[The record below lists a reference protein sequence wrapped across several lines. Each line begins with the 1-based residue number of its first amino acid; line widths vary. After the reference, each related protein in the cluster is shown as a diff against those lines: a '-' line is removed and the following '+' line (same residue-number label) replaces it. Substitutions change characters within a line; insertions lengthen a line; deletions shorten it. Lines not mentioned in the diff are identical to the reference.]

1 MRFTFPVRPGAGD
14 RADGGKRWEEVERN
28 GRIGRFDMTKIVMG
42 TYHDKE
48 KVTTAVETLLE
59 RGVPVDEISVILT
72 DQTGEEV
79 RSIPVKE
86 GTGVVRGATVG
97 GIAGASLGAVGV
109 TLVATGIVLA
119 PGVSLLAA
127 GPVLALLI
135 GGSGLAGAAMGGPL
149 GMGQWRGLKDVAME
163 ELQRGSAVIAV
174 HSDELAGLARSVL
187 ADTGAEAVSEI
198 WKAPGESDRR
208 RRVERPLRTRRAI
221 TEGGRNE
228 P

>member
-1 MRFTFPVRPGAGD
+1 
-14 RADGGKRWEEVERN
+14 
-28 GRIGRFDMTKIVMG
+28 MTKIVMG

-48 KVTTAVETLLE
+48 KVTAAVETLLE
-59 RGVPVDEISVILT
+59 HGVPVDEVSVMLT

-86 GTGVVRGATVG
+86 DTGVMRGATVG

-149 GMGQWRGLKDVAME
+149 GMGQWSGLDDVAME
-163 ELQRGSAVIAV
+163 ELQRGSAVVAV
-174 HSDELAGLARSVL
+174 HSDELSDLARKVF
-187 ADTGAEAVSEI
+187 AETGAEAVSEV
-198 WKAPGESDRR
+198 WKPPTGKPNRQTSQRSR
-208 RRVERPLRTRRAI
+208 RTRQVT